1 MIFRTQSNSVYEVDF
16 DNKKVRRINGVN
28 EPTARQGKDGE
39 WRKYIDIV
47 LKENTPCYIVWDPKD
62 TPLNDISDK
71 RNLPMTVTSIVKEI
85 YNHGLS

>member
-16 DNKKVRRINGVN
+16 DNKMVRRINGVN

-47 LKENTPCYIVWDPKD
+47 LKENSPCYIFWEAKD
-62 TPLNDISDK
+62 TPLKEDSDK
-71 RNLPMTVTSIVKEI
+71 SSLPTTVTSIVKEI
-85 YNHGLS
+85 YNYGLS

>member
-39 WRKYIDIV
+39 WRKYAHIV
-47 LKENTPCYIVWDPKD
+47 LKENTPCYIVWEDKD
-62 TPLNDISDK
+62 TILKEYGYEESVST
-71 RNLPMTVTSIVKEI
+71 TVTSIVKEI